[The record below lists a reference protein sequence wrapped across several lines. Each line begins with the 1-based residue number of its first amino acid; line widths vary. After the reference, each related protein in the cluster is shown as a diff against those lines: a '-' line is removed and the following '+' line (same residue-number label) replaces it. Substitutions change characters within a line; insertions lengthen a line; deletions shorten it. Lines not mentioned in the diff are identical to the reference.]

1 MIIWINGAF
10 GAGKTTTA
18 HELHRR
24 LPGSHLY
31 DPENIGYFVRKNAP
45 RGIDEGD
52 FQDLPIWRSFNRDML
67 KLMADKRAG
76 TIIVPMTLV
85 NPRYFDEIVGE
96 LRADGVEIRHFA
108 LLASRET
115 LLRRLKTR
123 GDGSDSWPARQIDR
137 CVDSLS
143 RERFERHIRTD
154 GLTVESIVELI
165 AEEAGVKLL
174 PDKRSRVRK
183 RWDRLIVKLK
193 HIRF

>member
-24 LPGSHLY
+24 LPGSHIY
-31 DPENIGYFVRKNAP
+31 DPENVGYFVRKNAP
-45 RGIDEGD
+45 KGIDDGD
-52 FQDLPIWRSFNRDML
+52 FQNLPIWRSFNRDML
-67 KLMADKRAG
+67 RMMANQYAG

-85 NPRYFDEIVGE
+85 NPQYFDEIVGG
-96 LRADGVEIRHFA
+96 LRAGGVEIKHFA
-108 LLASRET
+108 LAASPET
-115 LLRRLKTR
+115 LLRRLRTR
-123 GDGSDSWPARQIDR
+123 GDGSNSWPARQIDR
-137 CVDSLS
+137 CVESLS
-143 RERFERHIRTD
+143 HERFERHIRTD

-174 PDKRSRVRK
+174 PDRRSTLRK